1 MFNLHLARKQ
11 FTVMITKNVMFEPCN
26 ITRKIGKTL
35 LQTYI
40 EPYMIRSKI
49 DKRHGP
55 KSAIG
60 SEYRHI
66 ICIFSCHF
74 RS

>member
-35 LQTYI
+35 LDIYIYDHLYPHATVTYLI
-40 EPYMIRSKI
+40 KAAMKT
-49 DKRHGP
+49 
-55 KSAIG
+55 
-60 SEYRHI
+60 
-66 ICIFSCHF
+66 
-74 RS
+74 